1 MATLSENFV
10 RLMGCK
16 TCQELA
22 NVLFETIP
30 PHIRTIYSKSDDVL
44 NQMYKNLTSSGEYF
58 EAFVAAQMMLINA
71 LGREDYSGS
80 YGAVA
85 AVLFSAIVD
94 GEEVSQVA
102 LSLVWPVMAFC
113 QKSPHPANA
122 MTLAF
127 MGTQIMQA
135 TNQLRQKGGTQL
147 DGATAMLVF
156 QSMSIFNILAIRKTP
171 MMAPVDT
178 DPIDYAM
185 QMEKLG
191 MKGAVKWVRENS

>member
-10 RLMGCK
+10 RLMSCN

-22 NVLFETIP
+22 NALLQTIP
-30 PHIRTIYSKSDDVL
+30 PYVRASYPKSDDEL
-44 NQMYKNLTSSGEYF
+44 NQMYKNLISSEDYF
-58 EAFVAAQMMLINA
+58 GAFVVAQLMLINA
-71 LGREDYSGS
+71 LKKEDYAGS
-80 YGAVA
+80 YGAVT

-94 GEEVSQVA
+94 GTEAAQVA

-113 QKSPHPANA
+113 QDSPHSANA

-135 TNQLRQKGGTQL
+135 TNQLRQKGGAEM

-156 QSMSIFNILAIRKTP
+156 QSMSIFNILAIKKTP
-171 MMAPVDT
+171 MMAQVDT
-178 DPIDYAM
+178 DPLDYAM
-185 QMEKLG
+185 LMEQLG